1 LKGKIFFPAL
11 AFFGS
16 FLGQCQK
23 EQLKY
28 FFPYFFAEAEKSKR
42 H

>member
-1 LKGKIFFPAL
+1 VGSLIFPAL

-23 EQLKY
+23 MKTKIISALT
-28 FFPYFFAEAEKSKR
+28 FFAEAEKK
-42 H
+42 